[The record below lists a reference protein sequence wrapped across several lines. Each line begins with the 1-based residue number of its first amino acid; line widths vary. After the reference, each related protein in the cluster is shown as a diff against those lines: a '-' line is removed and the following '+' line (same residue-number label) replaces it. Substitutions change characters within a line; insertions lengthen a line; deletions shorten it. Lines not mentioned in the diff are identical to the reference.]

1 MQAGIGSRR
10 PSHVLTHSM
19 RYLLPHSHTH
29 TNLDRIASALAPFDI
44 VALQE
49 ADAGSF
55 RSHFI
60 HQQEYIAMQA
70 GFDYSHSL
78 VTRELGPLACMTLG
92 LLARQPWTHVCEH
105 RLPASRHGRGALE
118 AGFRVNG
125 KPVVVIA
132 THLSLRKSS
141 RMRQMRFLSGLV
153 NQHRSVILM
162 GDFNCAPGSREMEHL
177 LNHTRLRGYDGDIP
191 CTFPSWQPRR
201 RLDHILVS
209 GDLTLVS
216 LRAMPMVCSDHL
228 PVTAEIRLTF

>member
-10 PSHVLTHSM
+10 PSHMLTHSM
-19 RYLLPHSHTH
+19 RYLLPHSHVH
-29 TNLDRIASALAPFDI
+29 ANLDSISAALAPFDI

-60 HQQEYIAMQA
+60 HQQEYIAMRA

-78 VTRELGPLACMTLG
+78 TTREIGPLACMTLG
-92 LLARQPWTHVCEH
+92 LLAKLPWTHVCEH
-105 RLPASRHGRGALE
+105 RLPASRHGRAALE
-118 AGFRVNG
+118 VGFQIKG
-125 KPVVVIA
+125 QTIVVIA

-141 RMRQMRFLSGLV
+141 RVRQIRYLSSLI
-153 NQHRSVILM
+153 NQHRSTIVM

-177 LNHTRLRGYDGDIP
+177 LNHTRLRSYDGEIP
-191 CTFPSWQPRR
+191 RTFPSWQPRR

-209 GDLTLVS
+209 GDLILQSVQS
-216 LRAMPMVCSDHL
+216 LPMLCSDHL
-228 PVTAEIRLTF
+228 PVAGEIRLK